1 MNKELENDRVENC
14 MIDCKVKK
22 FSLVQ
27 QIKLM

>member
-14 MIDCKVKK
+14 MIDYKVKK
-22 FSLVQ
+22 LSLV

>member
-27 QIKLM
+27 IKLM